1 MITTVITS
9 TITSITTTSMM
20 VFGVGLG
27 LVAVIAL
34 IVFLFARQLATAS
47 SSNSPRFLARSLDV
61 SIVPLLIAFA
71 MIVGIKAV
79 EILG

>member
-1 MITTVITS
+1 
-9 TITSITTTSMM
+9 M

-34 IVFLFARQLATAS
+34 IGFLFARQLATTS
-47 SSNSPRFLARSLDV
+47 GGNSPRFLARALDV

-71 MIVGIKAV
+71 VIVGIKV
-79 EILG
+79 VGILG

>member
-34 IVFLFARQLATAS
+34 IVFLFARQLATS
-47 SSNSPRFLARSLDV
+47 GSNSPRFLAKSLDV
-61 SIVPLLIAFA
+61 SIVPLLIVFA
-71 MIVGIKAV
+71 LIVGIKAV